1 MKSYVRGKKKTAL
14 LPKDTNINWTLNSST
29 HHYLNR
35 KRKKMGWKKKEKGK
49 MKNELHQN
57 QELIKE

>member
-1 MKSYVRGKKKTAL
+1 MSEVKKKTAL

-49 MKNELHQN
+49 RKNELHQN